1 MRSSYDAVVIG
12 SGFGGAVAGCRL
24 AQAKLS
30 VAILERGRCYRR
42 GEFPRDWDNPAK
54 GWLWQDAQGL
64 FDVRPF
70 GEMTIVQ
77 GAGWGG
83 GSLIYANVHLRP
95 PADLFQSG
103 WPAGYSRA
111 ALDPYYDLVAY
122 MLDIAPITASSH
134 LGIPPKAA
142 WMKQVAA
149 KLGREAQFCYPN
161 IAVDFSAPGIKHQN
175 KFGVEQSG
183 CTYCG
188 ECDIGCNV
196 LAKNTL
202 DLNYLAIA
210 EQRGAD
216 VAPLSEALRIE
227 PAGAGYNVTFKN
239 HAAGGVETAIAART
253 VFLCAGAVN
262 STELLLRCRDEFGTL
277 PALSA
282 RLGERYSGN
291 GDFLAFAFDTATPF
305 VPSNGPTITTG
316 IVYDRG
322 AGAERAWF
330 IFEEGGYPKEIAGLI
345 QVLNPKGGWLKG
357 VIDLSRDILTSEIRA
372 AARGRLGS
380 GAQTHDDTA
389 VFLAMGRDRG
399 NGVLTLDRSTG
410 KLSVS
415 WDIAS
420 NMALYAAEEQFST
433 DVANA
438 MGGAVAFNP
447 LWQRLRHPVS
457 VHNLGGCVMADD
469 AGNGVTDAGGEV
481 FGYPGLYVLDG
492 GALPA
497 ATGVNPSHTIA
508 AVAERNVEAAIR
520 KLTGDAIWRAP
531 ETARAHPI
539 KDPLTGI

>member
-24 AQAKLS
+24 AQAGLK
-30 VAILERGRCYRR
+30 VAILERGRRYGRN
-42 GEFPRDWDNPAK
+42 EFPRDWNDPTN
-54 GWLWQDAQGL
+54 GWQWAVGQGL

-83 GSLIYANVHLRP
+83 GSLIYANVHLRA

-134 LGIPPKAA
+134 LGVPPKAA
-142 WMKQVAA
+142 WMKQVAGR
-149 KLGREAQFCYPN
+149 LGCEARFCYPN
-161 IAVDFSAPGIKHQN
+161 IAVDFSAPGVAHRN

-216 VAPLSEALRIE
+216 VAPLSEVVRIE
-227 PAGAGYNVTFKN
+227 RDGAGYKVRFKN
-239 HAAGGVETAIAART
+239 HAAGGAESAIDARA

-282 RLGERYSGN
+282 RLGQGYSGN

-322 AGAERAWF
+322 AGADRMWF
-330 IFEEGGYPKEIAGLI
+330 IFEEGGYPKEIVGLL
-345 QVLNPKGGWLKG
+345 QVLNPKSGWLKDA
-357 VIDLSRDILTSEIRA
+357 ISLSSEILTAEISA
-372 AARGRLGS
+372 AARGRLGLAAPS
-380 GAQTHDDTA
+380 HDDTA
-389 VFLAMGRDRG
+389 VFLAMGRDRA
-399 NGVLTLDRSTG
+399 NGVLALEPLTRTL
-410 KLSVS
+410 KVS
-415 WDIAS
+415 WDVAS
-420 NMALYAAEEQFST
+420 NAALYAAEQQFST

-447 LWQRLRHPVS
+447 LWQRLNHPVS

-469 AGNGVTDAGGEV
+469 EAKGVSDAGGEV

-508 AVAERNVEAAIR
+508 AVAERDVEAAIR
-520 KLTGDAIWRAP
+520 KLTGNAAWRAP
-531 ETARAHPI
+531 EAAIARPV